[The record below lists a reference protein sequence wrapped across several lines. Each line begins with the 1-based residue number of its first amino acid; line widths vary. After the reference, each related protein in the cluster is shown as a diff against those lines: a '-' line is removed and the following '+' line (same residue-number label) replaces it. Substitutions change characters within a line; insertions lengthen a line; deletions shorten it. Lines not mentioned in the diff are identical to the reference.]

1 MKLMDYVCGT
11 LWTSPFSCFGGL
23 SSKTGGSGE
32 SGREEGQAV
41 EWRDATL
48 LLMLSS
54 VSRISQWSDIEELVE
69 PGRRMGGRERW
80 RLRGRAE

>member
-1 MKLMDYVCGT
+1 M
-11 LWTSPFSCFGGL
+11 
-23 SSKTGGSGE
+23 
-32 SGREEGQAV
+32 

-69 PGRRMGGRERW
+69 PGRRMGGDREMEIERQ
-80 RLRGRAE
+80 G